1 MPPRKKKQQQEEVA
15 SDESAVEE
23 PKQIIQEVSMNDL
36 FECLKEFDNKVLI
49 ERLKVLERTV
59 SLLHKE
65 QVATKGMLKEMH
77 QTLVNLNLTY
87 EELLHN
93 LGLTLEEPTAEEME
107 TTITEENEAVA
118 VKQIKAGKKWN

>member
-1 MPPRKKKQQQEEVA
+1 MPPRKKKQEEVA
-15 SDESAVEE
+15 VEE
-23 PKQIIQEVSMNDL
+23 TPAEESKQIIQEVSINDL

-65 QVATKGMLKEMH
+65 QVATKAMLKEM
-77 QTLVNLNLTY
+77 QQALVNLNLTY

-93 LGLTLEEPTAEEME
+93 LGLTLEESTEEEME
-107 TTITEENEAVA
+107 ASITKENEVVA
-118 VKQIKAGKKWN
+118 IDQVKAGKKWN

>member
-1 MPPRKKKQQQEEVA
+1 MPPRKKKQQEEVA

-65 QVATKGMLKEMH
+65 QVDTKGMLKEMH